1 MDEVVYMKLS
11 EVKSMVREIPDWP
24 KQGVLFKDITPIL
37 KNPEAFKLV
46 IDKLSRKFRKLKINK
61 VASAESRGFILGATL
76 AYKLKAGFVPLRKP
90 GKLPYNTIR
99 EEYSLEYGKDAF
111 EVHVD
116 GIEKGDNVLIV
127 DDVLATG
134 GTMNA
139 AVNLVKKL
147 GGNVVGIALLIE
159 LENLNGRKKLINE
172 SGIGNEQIY
181 ALLKFKK

>member
-1 MDEVVYMKLS
+1 MRLS
-11 EVKSMVREIPDWP
+11 EVKKMIREIPDWP
-24 KQGVLFKDITPIL
+24 KPGVLFKDITPIL
-37 KNPEAFKLV
+37 KDRNAFKLV
-46 IDKLSRKFRKLKINK
+46 IDKMAKKFKKMKIDK

-90 GKLPYNTIR
+90 GKLPYNTIK

-159 LENLNGRKKLINE
+159 LENLGGRKKIMSEN
-172 SGIGNEQIY
+172 GIKDDEIY